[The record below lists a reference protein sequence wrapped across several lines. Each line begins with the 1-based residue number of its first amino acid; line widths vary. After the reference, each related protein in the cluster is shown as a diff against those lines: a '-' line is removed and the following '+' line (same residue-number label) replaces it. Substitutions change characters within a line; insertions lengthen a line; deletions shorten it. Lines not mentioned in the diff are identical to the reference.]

1 MNKRNK
7 VITIFVVLLAVFL
20 AVLWSRERAYRV
32 RLNRLKAE
40 VVKLEINVH
49 LLRVRAEA
57 LKHEME
63 MLNLSTHMHLLKQ
76 MKKLERGIKGGKDD
90 TKYH

>member
-7 VITIFVVLLAVFL
+7 VITIIVVLLAVFL

-49 LLRVRAEA
+49 LLRVRTEA
-57 LKHEME
+57 LKQEME
-63 MLNLSTHMHLLKQ
+63 MLNLATYMKL
-76 MKKLERGIKGGKDD
+76 MKKMERLK
-90 TKYH
+90 